1 MFTVFYTNACGSD
14 SQSQSEVSALQAAG
28 FIPTMTFEEKPGP
41 TASMLRAGQRPAFA
55 DLLRSL
61 ERITV
66 NQPKR
71 LVVTRLERL
80 GRDAEDILMTIR
92 ALHKLGCE
100 VIILQLGREDLTS
113 ATGKTVL
120 STLIAVAELG
130 RANAAPRAAGSAAAA
145 TAPAARAPVGAAD
158 EQVLDLG
165 PFGSR
170 DAGHTVLRR
179 HEAA

>member
-1 MFTVFYTNACGSD
+1 MFTVFYTNAAGGD
-14 SQSQSEVSALQAAG
+14 SQSPGEASALQAAG
-28 FIPTMTFEEKPGP
+28 FVPTMTYEEKPGP
-41 TASMLRAGQRPAFA
+41 NATMLRAGQRPAFA
-55 DLLRSL
+55 ELLRSL

-66 NQPKR
+66 SQPKR

-80 GRDAEDILMTIR
+80 GRDAEDVLVTIR

-130 RANAAPRAAGSAAAA
+130 RANAAPRAAPAPA
-145 TAPAARAPVGAAD
+145 TARPQTASGEEAI
-158 EQVLDLG
+158 LDLG

-170 DAGHTVLRR
+170 ESGLLRR